1 MIEELRAGAEIDAYC
16 TKCRLVT
23 NHRIVAMADG
33 VVKRVVCLTCDGQHN
48 FRSPPGA
55 KKPKV
60 SRARRVQK
68 GEKRVRNDPGQAF
81 ELWVKQKGSMLVE
94 PRNYIMAEAY
104 RNGEAIS
111 HPTFGLG
118 FVNKVLNNKK
128 MEVMFEKDIK
138 TLAMNYK
145 V

>member
-1 MIEELRAGAEIDAYC
+1 MKEELRAGAEIDAYC

-23 NHRIVAMADG
+23 NHRIVAMAEG
-33 VVKRVVCLTCDGQHN
+33 VVKRVICLTCDGQHN

-55 KKPKV
+55 KKTKS
-60 SRARRVQK
+60 SRARRVMK

-81 ELWVKQKGSMLVE
+81 EHWVKLKSTLPGEARS
-94 PRNYIMAEAY
+94 YIMAEAY

-111 HPTFGLG
+111 HATFGLG
-118 FVNKVLNNKK
+118 FVNKILNDKK

-145 V
+145 T